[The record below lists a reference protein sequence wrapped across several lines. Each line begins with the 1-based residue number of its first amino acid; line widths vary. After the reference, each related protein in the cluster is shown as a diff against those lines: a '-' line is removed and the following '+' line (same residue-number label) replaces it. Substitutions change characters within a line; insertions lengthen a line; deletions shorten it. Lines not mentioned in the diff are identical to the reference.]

1 MFKKRKIIKRIL
13 ITHVDL
19 DGAGAAIMFR
29 KKYPNIEVEY
39 RNHSSIDK
47 RAKELLN
54 EQKNYEKIFFADII
68 PSDMEVGTQM
78 IKSDKFVLI
87 DHHVSQEYLKEERT
101 YNPEF
106 CATYLSAVY
115 LFGDI
120 ENNYDLE
127 QTSLSDKEKTFIY
140 SVDAWD
146 VWKLNSKYRDNG
158 EKLNYICFYYGLE
171 EFTNRYKDFNETKQQ
186 FSLKHKGFYKDRL
199 SIDIQVD
206 GVYWNDMSYLC
217 SNQVLKNRIKK
228 DFFYTLSDEDSFI
241 MYLCHSI
248 LGKRK
253 FKKEY
258 WNRLRKLSNKKLDNK
273 YIITTLSNVWNEKIA
288 KMLCLYVSWNRI
300 SLIEKKIPSLVFYFI
315 IKKPKRIVT
324 FCLLFFRWLSRR
336 KTIC

>member
-1 MFKKRKIIKRIL
+1 MEKMKKL
-13 ITHVDL
+13 
-19 DGAGAAIMFR
+19 
-29 KKYPNIEVEY
+29 
-39 RNHSSIDK
+39 
-47 RAKELLN
+47 
-54 EQKNYEKIFFADII
+54 
-68 PSDMEVGTQM
+68 
-78 IKSDKFVLI
+78 
-87 DHHVSQEYLKEERT
+87 LKEFEKEEIEYVVIREPINETSDWDICINEESLIMART
-101 YNPEF
+101 I
-106 CATYLSAVY
+106 L
-115 LFGDI
+115 
-120 ENNYDLE
+120 
-127 QTSLSDKEKTFIY
+127 
-140 SVDAWD
+140 
-146 VWKLNSKYRDNG
+146 
-158 EKLNYICFYYGLE
+158 
-171 EFTNRYKDFNETKQQ
+171 RYKDFNETKQQ